1 MISRRNALA
10 IAATLLVASP
20 AFAAESTK
28 DVVHLYTKHGMVTI
42 QLRPDLAPKTV
53 KQIETL
59 TKQGFYNGLK
69 FHRVIDGFMAQTG
82 DPTGTGAGGSKLPN
96 VPAEFNKTNF
106 GRGSLGLAR
115 ASDPNSGN
123 SQFFICFA
131 DASFLDGK
139 YTYFGQVLHGM
150 KVVDQIKK
158 GASGSGTVD
167 NPDIIVKMVM
177 AADDHK

>member
-1 MISRRNALA
+1 MISRRLAL
-10 IAATLLVASP
+10 ICAATLLAAPTALAASQ
-20 AFAAESTK
+20 K
-28 DVVHLYTKHGMVTI
+28 DVLHLYTSHGMVTI

-69 FHRVIDGFMAQTG
+69 FHRVIAGFMAQTG

-96 VPAEFNKTNF
+96 VPGEFNKANF
-106 GRGSLGLAR
+106 GRGSVGMAR
-115 ASDPNSGN
+115 TSDPNSGN

-131 DASFLDGK
+131 DSSFLDGK
-139 YTYFGQVLHGM
+139 YTNFGQVIHGM
-150 KVVDQIKK
+150 KVVDEIKK
-158 GASGSGTVD
+158 GAPGTGTVTD
-167 NPDIIVKMVM
+167 PDIIVKMVM

>member
-1 MISRRNALA
+1 MMSRRSALI
-10 IAATLLVASP
+10 IAATLLAVPCALAASQ
-20 AFAAESTK
+20 K

-69 FHRVIDGFMAQTG
+69 FHRVIEGFMAQNG
-82 DPTGTGAGGSKLPN
+82 DTTGTGAGGSKLPN

-106 GRGSLGLAR
+106 GRGSVGMAR
-115 ASDPNSGN
+115 TSDPNSGN

-139 YTYFGQVLHGM
+139 YTNFGQVTHGM

-158 GASGSGTVD
+158 GESGSGTVAD
-167 NPDIIVKMVM
+167 PDIIVKMVM
-177 AADDHK
+177 AQDDKK

>member
-1 MISRRNALA
+1 MMSRRSALI
-10 IAATLLVASP
+10 IAATLLAVPCALAASQ
-20 AFAAESTK
+20 K

-69 FHRVIDGFMAQTG
+69 FHRVIEGFMAQTG

-106 GRGSLGLAR
+106 GRGSVGMAR
-115 ASDPNSGN
+115 TSDPNSGN

-139 YTYFGQVLHGM
+139 YTNFGQVTHGM

-158 GASGSGTVD
+158 GESGSGTVAD
-167 NPDIIVKMVM
+167 PDIIVKMVM
-177 AADDHK
+177 AQDDKK